1 MAKEGHQLLVHGRNA
16 KKLENVKNELLPINS
31 NIKTYLADLSLL
43 KNAENLA
50 QEILATTDKID
61 VIINNA
67 GVFVVD
73 ETTTEEGLD
82 MRFAVNTISP
92 YLLTK
97 MLLPILSDK
106 GRIVNLSSAAQTD
119 IDFEAM
125 KSGRKLSHDNA
136 YAQSKLAITMWGMEL
151 AKEQGDKA
159 VIISVNPKSFLGS
172 KMVKIAYGE
181 NGYDLAI
188 GANILYRASLSDEFS
203 DKTGSYYDND
213 YEKFSNPHP
222 FALNKQNRMQLIKTM
237 DELIKTIG

>member
-82 MRFAVNTISP
+82 MRF
-92 YLLTK
+92 
-97 MLLPILSDK
+97 
-106 GRIVNLSSAAQTD
+106 
-119 IDFEAM
+119 
-125 KSGRKLSHDNA
+125 
-136 YAQSKLAITMWGMEL
+136 
-151 AKEQGDKA
+151 
-159 VIISVNPKSFLGS
+159 
-172 KMVKIAYGE
+172 
-181 NGYDLAI
+181 
-188 GANILYRASLSDEFS
+188 
-203 DKTGSYYDND
+203 
-213 YEKFSNPHP
+213 
-222 FALNKQNRMQLIKTM
+222 
-237 DELIKTIG
+237 